1 MQSSKFYK
9 KLVSLLLILV
19 LVGAGLFAWQ
29 NKWELHDRWV
39 SRSYKATGDSTEV
52 LNNLSLTPKG
62 ELVYKASLT
71 EVDDKS
77 KFRSR
82 CPVEEYEEANV
93 LGCYSARRIYVLK
106 VDEPRLNGV
115 EEVTA
120 AHELLHA
127 QFERMDAG
135 ERKNLR
141 IMLTKLKPEVTDI
154 ETNNLIG
161 SYKAKLGDSE
171 DLYNE
176 MFAVYGTQL
185 DSVGKD
191 LEEIYSKYFKD
202 RAKIVASYKSYSS
215 EFTSIQN
222 KLNEYDSRLTKLK
235 SQKEELETEA
245 QTLNDELNQE
255 KAELDSLSS
264 GDSAEQY
271 QVAAESYNQKVREY
285 NALVEQI
292 RSIIEEYN
300 SIVDERNS
308 LALSAKNLQDQLN
321 ANITER

>member
-1 MQSSKFYK
+1 MQDGKFYK
-9 KLVSLLLILV
+9 KLISLAILV
-19 LVGAGLFAWQ
+19 AIVVAGLFAWQ
-29 NKWELHDRWV
+29 NKWAIHDRWV
-39 SRSYKATGDSTEV
+39 ARSYVATADSTEV
-52 LNNLSLTPKG
+52 LNNLSLTDQG
-62 ELVYKASLT
+62 ELVYRASLT

-127 QFERMDAG
+127 KFERMNEGQKD
-135 ERKNLR
+135 ELTTLLTRLR
-141 IMLTKLKPEVTDI
+141 PEVDDS
-154 ETNNLIG
+154 ETNNLIE
-161 SYKAKLGDSE
+161 SYRSKLGDSE
-171 DLYNE
+171 ELYNE

-185 DSVGKD
+185 EKVGKE
-191 LEEIYSKYFKD
+191 LEEIYAEYFRD
-202 RAKIVASYKSYSS
+202 RKSIVAKYKSYSS
-215 EFTSIQN
+215 EFTKIQN
-222 KLNEYDSRLTKLK
+222 KLNQYDSRLAELRG
-235 SQKEELETEA
+235 QKDDLEAEA
-245 QTLNDELNQE
+245 QDLNDQLNQE
-255 KAELDSLSS
+255 KTELDNLSS

-271 QVAAESYNQKVREY
+271 QVAAESYNNKVREY
-285 NALVEQI
+285 NSIVEQI
-292 RSIIEEYN
+292 RDIINEYN

>member
-1 MQSSKFYK
+1 MQDGKFYK
-9 KLVSLLLILV
+9 KLISLVILV
-19 LVGAGLFAWQ
+19 ALVAVGLFAWQ
-29 NKWELHDRWV
+29 NKWAIHDRWV
-39 SRSYKATGDSTEV
+39 SRSYVASVDSTEV
-52 LNNLSLTPKG
+52 LNNLSLTDQG

-82 CPVEEYEEANV
+82 CPVEEYEQASV

-127 QFERMDAG
+127 KFERMSGSQKD
-135 ERKNLR
+135 ELTTL
-141 IMLTKLKPEVTDI
+141 LTKLKLEVEDS
-154 ETNNLIG
+154 ETNNLIE
-161 SYKAKLGDSE
+161 SYKSKLGDSE
-171 DLYNE
+171 ELYNE

-185 DSVGKD
+185 ENVGKE
-191 LEEIYSKYFKD
+191 LEEIYAEYFRD
-202 RAKIVASYKSYSS
+202 RKAIVAKYKSYSS
-215 EFTSIQN
+215 EFTIIQS
-222 KLNEYDSRLTKLK
+222 KLNEYDSRLAELRE
-235 SQKEELETEA
+235 QKDDLEAEA
-245 QTLNDELNQE
+245 QDLNDQLNQE
-255 KAELDSLSS
+255 KTELDNLSS

-271 QVAAESYNQKVREY
+271 QVAAESYNNKVREY
-285 NALVEQI
+285 NSIVEQI
-292 RSIIEEYN
+292 RDIIDEYN